1 MNTALLVAASLAVAL
16 VLLRLKVSNGPAM
29 SVGALFMALTSKMGL
44 SGIIKAA
51 WAALSSSQTLTILGA
66 MLLVVMLEDLMSR
79 FGLTDRLMSSL
90 GKLIPD
96 KRVHMVI
103 LPAFMGLLPSAGGA
117 LLSCP
122 MVEKASDGIGLAAEK
137 KAFCNFWFRHVMEF
151 IAPVYTALI
160 MLSQLSGRSMGSI
173 LRALAP
179 ICAIVLV
186 SALPV
191 AFYKTKRM
199 PRPVEASRHGRRRA
213 LVDAAISLSPLVVVL
228 VLVIAFGLSPIVAL
242 IPVILALAAIYK
254 PGAKDLKLMSVKV
267 FNPSVIAMVLGI
279 MFYKEVLTASGGI
292 AALGQSF
299 LDFGMPKLAMIVA
312 LPFAT
317 GFLTG
322 MSSATIALTLPILM
336 TMYGP
341 DAMTPQVAALAYTSC
356 NIGMNLTPTHLCLVL
371 TADYFK
377 VDMIKLIG
385 MMLFP
390 AAVTI
395 AAAIL
400 ILY

>member
-16 VLLRLKVSNGPAM
+16 VLLRLKVANGPAM
-29 SVGALFMALTSKMGL
+29 AIGALFMALTSGMDL
-44 SGIIKAA
+44 SGMLKAA
-51 WAALSSSQTLTILGA
+51 WAAVTSSQTLTILGA
-66 MLLVVMLEDLMSR
+66 MLLVVTLEDIMSR
-79 FGLTDRLMSSL
+79 FGLTDRLMASL

-122 MVEKASDGIGLAAEK
+122 MVEKASDGIGLPADK

-179 ICAIVLV
+179 ICVVVLV

-191 AFYKTKRM
+191 AFYRTKRM
-199 PRPVEASRHGRRRA
+199 PRPIETNPGGRRRA
-213 LVDAAISLSPLVVVL
+213 LLDVAVSLSPLAAVL
-228 VLVIAFGLSPIVAL
+228 VLVIGFGLSPIVAL
-242 IPVILALAAIYK
+242 IPVIFILSAIYR
-254 PGAKDLKLMSVKV
+254 PGAKDLKQMSVKV
-267 FNPSVIAMVLGI
+267 FNPSVITMVLGI

-292 AALGQSF
+292 TALGQSF

-322 MSSATIALTLPILM
+322 MSSATIALTLPILLA
-336 TMYGP
+336 MYGA
-341 DAMTPQVAALAYTSC
+341 DAITPQVAALAYTSC
-356 NIGMNLTPTHLCLVL
+356 CIGMNLTPTHLCLVL
-371 TADYFK
+371 TANYFK

-390 AAVTI
+390 AAATI
-395 AAAIL
+395 AAAVL

>member
-16 VLLRLKVSNGPAM
+16 VLLRLKVANGPAM
-29 SVGALFMALTSKMGL
+29 ATGALFMAITSGMSL
-44 SGIIKAA
+44 AGILKAA
-51 WAALSSSQTLTILGA
+51 WAALTSSQTLTILGT
-66 MLLVVMLEDLMSR
+66 MLLVVVLEDLMSR
-79 FGLTDRLMSSL
+79 FGLTDRLMHSL
-90 GKLIPD
+90 SKLIPD

-122 MVEKASDGIGLAAEK
+122 MVEKASDGIGLSAEK
-137 KAFCNFWFRHVMEF
+137 KAFSNFWFRHVMEF

-173 LRALAP
+173 LRVLAP
-179 ICAIVLV
+179 ICVIVLV

-191 AFYKTKRM
+191 AFFRTKRM
-199 PRPVEASRHGRRRA
+199 PKPVEPSPSGRRRA
-213 LVDAAISLSPLVVVL
+213 LMDAAVSLLPLVIVL
-228 VLVIAFGLSPIVAL
+228 LLVIAFGLSPIIAL
-242 IPVILALAAIYK
+242 IPVILALFAIYR
-254 PGAKDLKLMSVKV
+254 PGVSDLRKMSVKV

-341 DAMTPQVAALAYTSC
+341 EAITPQVAALAYTSC

-377 VDMIKLIG
+377 VDMVKLIG

-390 AAVTI
+390 AAVSIT
-395 AAAIL
+395 AAIL

>member
-16 VLLRLKVSNGPAM
+16 VLLRLKVANGPAM
-29 SVGALFMALTSKMGL
+29 ATGALFMAITSGMSL
-44 SGIIKAA
+44 AGILKAA
-51 WAALSSSQTLTILGA
+51 WAALTSSQTLTILGT
-66 MLLVVMLEDLMSR
+66 MLLVVVLEDLMSR
-79 FGLTDRLMSSL
+79 FGLTDRLMHSL
-90 GKLIPD
+90 SKLIPD

-122 MVEKASDGIGLAAEK
+122 MVEKASDGIGLSAEK
-137 KAFCNFWFRHVMEF
+137 KAFSNFWFRHVMEF

-173 LRALAP
+173 LRVLAP
-179 ICAIVLV
+179 ICVIVLV

-191 AFYKTKRM
+191 AFFRTKRM
-199 PRPVEASRHGRRRA
+199 PKPVEPSPSGRRRA
-213 LVDAAISLSPLVVVL
+213 LMDAAVSLLPLVIVL
-228 VLVIAFGLSPIVAL
+228 LLVIAFGLSPIIAL
-242 IPVILALAAIYK
+242 IPVILALFAIYR
-254 PGAKDLKLMSVKV
+254 PGVSDLRKMSVKV

-292 AALGQSF
+292 AALGQAF

-341 DAMTPQVAALAYTSC
+341 EAITPQVAALAYTSC

-377 VDMIKLIG
+377 VDMVKLIG

-390 AAVTI
+390 AAVSIT
-395 AAAIL
+395 AAIL